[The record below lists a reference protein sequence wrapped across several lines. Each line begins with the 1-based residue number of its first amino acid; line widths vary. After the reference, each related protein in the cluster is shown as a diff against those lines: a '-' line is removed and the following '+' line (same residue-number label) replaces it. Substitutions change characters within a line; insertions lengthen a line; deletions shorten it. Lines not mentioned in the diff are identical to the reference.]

1 MAAREASDETAAARY
16 HDFGLL
22 VTLGGPMAEQC
33 LWDGSNLMERA
44 AIHEAGHCVM
54 AWRIGHGI
62 ADVCIRADGTGLATT
77 APMGVT
83 TSGAVA
89 LHASEAAHEPRREL
103 SDGRQAVA
111 VAHLLRWPDRKAA
124 RELLRV
130 RRHESRLRVNSD
142 AHLIQAVA
150 ARLLEVGALSGSE
163 VENVIE
169 ETLRAQWRQR
179 LGEINGIQNQAGVAL
194 SKSRPRF
201 EVGQ

>member
-1 MAAREASDETAAARY
+1 MPARDETAAMRY

-33 LWDGSNLMERA
+33 LWDSSNLMERA
-44 AIHEAGHCVM
+44 AVHEAGHCVM

-62 ADVCIRADGTGLATT
+62 ANVVIRSDGSGVATT
-77 APMGVT
+77 APMGVGT
-83 TSGAVA
+83 AEAVA
-89 LHASEAAHEPRREL
+89 LSRNESAYGSQRER
-103 SDGRQAVA
+103 SDGRHAVA

-130 RRHESRLRVNSD
+130 RRHEARLRVNSD
-142 AHLIQAVA
+142 APLIQAVA

-179 LGEINGIQNQAGVAL
+179 LGEINGIQ
-194 SKSRPRF
+194 KSSGRGF
-201 EVGQ
+201 E

>member
-1 MAAREASDETAAARY
+1 MPAREAMPETPAARY

-22 VTLGGPMAEQC
+22 VTLAGPMAEQC
-33 LWDGSNLMERA
+33 LWGGGNLMERA
-44 AIHEAGHCVM
+44 AVHEAGHCVM

-130 RRHESRLRVNSD
+130 RRHEARLRVNSD
-142 AHLIQAVA
+142 AALIKAVA
-150 ARLLEVGALSGSE
+150 GELLRVGTLTGTE
-163 VENVIE
+163 VEAVIC

-179 LGEINGIQNQAGVAL
+179 LGEINGIQKSSGGVA
-194 SKSRPRF
+194 
-201 EVGQ
+201 

>member
-1 MAAREASDETAAARY
+1 MSGPRRLRVEPMPARDETAAMRY

-33 LWDGSNLMERA
+33 LWDSSNLMERA
-44 AIHEAGHCVM
+44 AVHEAGHCVM

-62 ADVCIRADGTGLATT
+62 ANVVIRSDGSGVATT
-77 APMGVT
+77 APMGVGT
-83 TSGAVA
+83 AEAVA
-89 LHASEAAHEPRREL
+89 LSRNESAYGSQRER
-103 SDGRQAVA
+103 SDGRHAVA

-130 RRHESRLRVNSD
+130 RRHEARLRVNSD
-142 AHLIQAVA
+142 APLIQAVA

-179 LGEINGIQNQAGVAL
+179 LGEINGIQKSSGGVA
-194 SKSRPRF
+194 
-201 EVGQ
+201 